1 MFNQE
6 KVIEFFD
13 GLAPQW
19 DADMIR
25 SDEVI
30 NKILDNAEVSEGKK
44 VLDVACGTGV
54 LIPDYLKRKV
64 LSVMGIDISSEMI
77 RIASEKYAESNV
89 QFLCGD
95 IMTEEI
101 DEKFDCV
108 MVYNAFPHFSNPEA
122 LIKKLVAHFDTGGL
136 LSIAH
141 GMSKKH
147 IDRIHENGAKDVSIP
162 LMEAEDLARIMGK
175 YLEIQVKISDDKM
188 YQVTGRKGI

>member
-108 MVYNAFPHFSNPEA
+108 MVYNAFPHFSNPDA
-122 LIKKLVAHFDTGGL
+122 LIKKLVAHLDTGGL

-141 GMSKKH
+141 GMRKKY